1 MYRHRGQFPRMRSP
15 SRREFIQTGAASLA
29 SLIALPPSSRF
40 PLPPSLRIGYA
51 AITWN
56 GRDLDAID
64 DISSLGYPGIQ
75 LRSNILPSFGNRPAA
90 LRELLARKRLTF
102 AAFSSGSVGID
113 PARRQQS
120 IDEHV
125 SNARFLA
132 SAGGLALQITDTRP
146 RERAIT
152 PDDCARLAEVLSA
165 IGRRTAELGIP
176 VGYHPHMGTIGER
189 PENADRVLSASDPRY
204 VKLLLDVAHYQQGG
218 GDPVAAIRRY
228 RDRLVLLH
236 IKDVES
242 PVPSD
247 PKLTYRFVELGRGR
261 VNITAVFDALREIG
275 FNGWAVV
282 ELDSV
287 TDPARTPKE
296 SAAISKTYLETH
308 GIRLS

>member
-1 MYRHRGQFPRMRSP
+1 MRSP
-15 SRREFIQTGAASLA
+15 SRREFLQTSAASLA
-29 SLIALPPSSRF
+29 SLVALPLSSRF
-40 PLPPSLRIGYA
+40 RLPPSLKIGYA
-51 AITWN
+51 AITWE

-64 DISSLGYPGIQ
+64 DISSLGFPGIQ
-75 LRSNILPSFGNRPAA
+75 LRSNVLPSFGHRPAA
-90 LRELLARKRLTF
+90 LRELLASKRLTF

-146 RERAIT
+146 QGRAIT
-152 PDDCARLAEVLSA
+152 SDDCARLGEVLSEV
-165 IGRRTAELGIP
+165 GRRTAELGIP

-228 RDRLVLLH
+228 RDRLLLLH

-296 SAAISKTYLETH
+296 SAAISKAYLETH